1 MAVKV
6 LFLGPLSDLF
16 DTAEMSLPA
25 PLSWGQLL
33 EAVPRTV
40 AEQLQGERI
49 HVACQGHVLPDKT
62 ALVALD
68 GQEIALLPPV
78 SGG

>member
-6 LFLGPLSDLF
+6 LFLGPLSDLV
-16 DTAEMSLPA
+16 DAAEISLPA
-25 PLSWGQLL
+25 PLDWVQLL
-33 EAVPRTV
+33 DAVPPSV
-40 AEQLQGERI
+40 AEQLQGQRI
-49 HVACQGHVLPDKT
+49 HVACQGRVLPNKT
-62 ALVALD
+62 ELVALD